1 MKLTFKDNTHKKKW
15 IEALTIDIMSS
26 EESCEDEDLIVVRPL
41 KWRSQTTEKM
51 LKTLDDAIQTN
62 RSGQSKRQLKR
73 RSVGEFSNRERP
85 DDLFTWL

>member
-51 LKTLDDAIQTN
+51 LKDF
-62 RSGQSKRQLKR
+62 R
-73 RSVGEFSNRERP
+73 
-85 DDLFTWL
+85 